1 MNTISFTHIGTVM
14 KASKTKIAAVL
25 FLIVLGIVIFPGK
38 KLNAAE
44 EQSGNY
50 GAGVMLLK
58 KCKEA

>member
-1 MNTISFTHIGTVM
+1 M

-44 EQSGNY
+44 EQSGNC